1 MKLTDLTLNT
11 PYLSLD
17 PIFYHEVIPTPLK
30 NPTLISVNPS
40 AAELLGV
47 DPAQLETDELEALL
61 NGTLLL
67 EGSRPYA
74 MCYAGHQFGYYVPR
88 LGDGRAINLGSAE
101 GWNLQLKGSGQT
113 LYSRQ
118 GDGRA
123 VLRSSIRE
131 YLMSEAMH
139 ALGIP
144 TSRALALITSD
155 EKVAR
160 ERWERGAIVLRLSRS
175 WIRFG
180 SFEYF
185 FHTHRHDQLEHLADF
200 LLRESFPQ
208 FAGEEDGYLKM
219 FREIVKRTA
228 HTIAQWQSVGFNHG
242 VMNTDNMSAIGLTID
257 YGPFAFMDTFESGYI
272 CNHTDTQGRYSYD
285 NQPRIGYWNLE
296 RLAHALSPLVTETKL
311 KTELEKYGEYF
322 TARLME
328 LLRAKLGL
336 EGVDENDS
344 DLFRSLFT
352 VLENGRVDMT
362 PFFRTLSRYEGD
374 RKALLALTL
383 APNQLDEWCDRY
395 DKRLELN
402 TASTEV
408 RQEKMLRTNPK
419 YTLKNYIL
427 QQAIDASE
435 GGDFT
440 LVNDLLTIAQ
450 NPYDEHHDF
459 EHFSLPTPH
468 EFKNLRLSC
477 SS

>member
-1 MKLTDLTLNT
+1 MKLSNLTLNT

-17 PIFYHEVIPTPLK
+17 PIFYHEVAPTPLR
-30 NPTLISVNPS
+30 NPKLVSFNPG
-40 AAELLGV
+40 AAKLLGL
-47 DPAQLETDELEALL
+47 DPIHLSEKELEKLL

-88 LGDGRAINLGSAE
+88 LGDGRAINLGCAN

-131 YLMSEAMH
+131 YLISEAMN

-144 TSRALALITSD
+144 TSRALALISSD

-160 ERWERGAIVLRLSRS
+160 ERWERGAIVLRLAPS

-185 FHTHRHDQLEHLADF
+185 FHTNKHKELESLADF
-200 LLRESFPQ
+200 LLQESFPQ
-208 FAGEEDGYLKM
+208 FVESEDAYLKM
-219 FREIVKRTA
+219 YGEIVKRTA
-228 HTIAQWQSVGFNHG
+228 EMIAGWQSVGFNHG
-242 VMNTDNMSAIGLTID
+242 VMNTDNMSAIGITID

-272 CNHTDTQGRYSYD
+272 CNHTDAQGRYSYD

-296 RLAHALSPLVTETKL
+296 RLAHALSPLVTHEKL
-311 KTELEKYGEYF
+311 QTELEKYGSYF
-322 TARLME
+322 TTRLME

-336 EGVDENDS
+336 DTPQENDS
-344 DLFRSLFT
+344 DLFRTLFS
-352 VLENGRVDMT
+352 VMENGRIDMT
-362 PFFRTLSRYEGD
+362 PFFRTLSRYGGNRD
-374 RKALLALTL
+374 VLLALTL
-383 APNQLDEWCDRY
+383 APNQLNEWLDTYDTRLAQNTLSTHDRH
-395 DKRLELN
+395 
-402 TASTEV
+402 T
-408 RQEKMLRTNPK
+408 QMLYTNPK
-419 YTLKNYIL
+419 YVLKNYIL
-427 QQAIDASE
+427 QEAIDAAE
-435 GGDFT
+435 KDDFA
-440 LVNDLLTIAQ
+440 LVNDLLILAQ
-450 NPYDEHHDF
+450 NPYDEHEPF
-459 EHFSLPTPH
+459 ERYAGVTPQQH
-468 EFKNLRLSC
+468 TNLKLSC

>member
-1 MKLTDLTLNT
+1 MKLSNLTLNA

-17 PIFYHEVIPTPLK
+17 PIFYHEVTPTPLH
-30 NPTLISVNPS
+30 NPRLVSSNPE
-40 AAELLGV
+40 AAKLLGV
-47 DPAQLETDELEALL
+47 DPTHLNDQELEKLL

-88 LGDGRAINLGSAE
+88 LGDGRAINLGCAN

-131 YLMSEAMH
+131 YLMSEAMNG
-139 ALGIP
+139 LGIP

-160 ERWERGAIVLRLSRS
+160 EKWERGAIVLRLAPS

-185 FHTHRHDQLEHLADF
+185 FHTNKHKELESLADF
-200 LLRESFPQ
+200 LLQESFPQ
-208 FAGEEDGYLKM
+208 FVGSEDAYLKM
-219 FREIVKRTA
+219 YAEIVKRTA
-228 HTIAQWQSVGFNHG
+228 EMIAGWQSVGFNHG
-242 VMNTDNMSAIGLTID
+242 VMNTDNMSAIGITID

-272 CNHTDTQGRYSYD
+272 CNHTDTGGRYSYD

-296 RLAHALSPLVTETKL
+296 RLAHALSPLITHEKL
-311 KTELEKYGEYF
+311 QSELEKYGDYF
-322 TARLME
+322 TTRLME

-336 EGVDENDS
+336 DSPHENDS
-344 DLFRSLFT
+344 DIFRNLFS
-352 VLENGRVDMT
+352 VMENGRIDMT
-362 PFFRTLSRYEGD
+362 PFFRALSRYNGD
-374 RKALLALTL
+374 RQILLSLSL
-383 APNQLDEWCDRY
+383 APNQLNEWCDRY
-395 DKRLELN
+395 DERLKFNTLSVEKRH
-402 TASTEV
+402 T
-408 RQEKMLRTNPK
+408 QMLRTNPK
-419 YTLKNYIL
+419 YVLKNYIL
-427 QQAIDASE
+427 QEAIDAAE
-435 GGDFT
+435 KDDFT
-440 LVNDLLTIAQ
+440 LVNDLLMLAQ
-450 NPYDEHHDF
+450 NPYEEHEAF
-459 EHFSLPTPH
+459 ERYAGITPQQH
-468 EFKNLRLSC
+468 TNLKLSC

>member
-1 MKLTDLTLNT
+1 MKLSNLTLST
-11 PYLSLD
+11 PYLALD
-17 PIFYHEVIPTPLK
+17 PIFYHEVAPTPLH
-30 NPTLISVNPS
+30 NPRLVSFNPE
-40 AAELLGV
+40 AAKLLGL
-47 DPAQLETDELEALL
+47 DPAHLSDKELEKLL

-67 EGSRPYA
+67 EGSRPFA

-88 LGDGRAINLGSAE
+88 LGDGRAINLGCAN

-131 YLMSEAMH
+131 YLISEAMH

-144 TSRALALITSD
+144 SSRALALISSD

-160 ERWERGAIVLRLSRS
+160 EKWERGAIVLRLAPS

-185 FHTHRHDQLEHLADF
+185 FHTNKYKELENLADF
-200 LLRESFPQ
+200 LLQESFPQ
-208 FAGEEDGYLKM
+208 FVGVEDGYLKM
-219 FREIVKRTA
+219 YAEIVKRTA
-228 HTIAQWQSVGFNHG
+228 EMIAHWQSVGFNHG
-242 VMNTDNMSAIGLTID
+242 VMNTDNMSAIGITID

-296 RLAHALSPLVTETKL
+296 RLAHALSPLIPHAKL
-311 KTELEKYGEYF
+311 QTELEKYGSYF
-322 TARLME
+322 TTRLME

-336 EGVDENDS
+336 DTPQES
-344 DLFRSLFT
+344 DGDLLRTLFS
-352 VLENGRVDMT
+352 VMENGRIDMT

-374 RKALLALTL
+374 RETLLALTL
-383 APNQLDEWCDRY
+383 APNQLNEWLDAY
-395 DKRLELN
+395 DVRLTQNSLTTYERH
-402 TASTEV
+402 T
-408 RQEKMLRTNPK
+408 QMLRTNPK
-419 YTLKNYIL
+419 YILKNYIL
-427 QQAIDASE
+427 QEAIDAAE
-435 GGDFT
+435 KDDFT
-440 LVNDLLTIAQ
+440 LVNDLLILAQ
-450 NPYDEHHDF
+450 NPFDEHETF
-459 EHFSLPTPH
+459 ERYAGVTPRQH
-468 EFKNLRLSC
+468 MNLKLSC